1 MSTNRPFLANF
12 LAAFR
17 AQSSYKTASSSSS
30 ATNTALPQGAQRN
43 FTTRAASSSG
53 SGSGSGSGSSPAAE
67 TGMGMGTG
75 TGTGNNTASNYH
87 STTTTTSSSTTPTH
101 TNTNTNT
108 HVHTHEPPASSPI
121 PITPPTET
129 YDHHRRR
136 GSDSSNGSTGFRD
149 ALGPEKWYIGGRSPG
164 GEERF
169 YRLGMVTKG
178 GGRLGASAR
187 VGSFD
192 QLSL

>member
-87 STTTTTSSSTTPTH
+87 STTTTTSSSTTPAH

-178 GGRLGASAR
+178 GGLFGGSAR

>member
-87 STTTTTSSSTTPTH
+87 STTTTTSSSTTPAH

-178 GGRLGASAR
+178 GGRLGGSAR